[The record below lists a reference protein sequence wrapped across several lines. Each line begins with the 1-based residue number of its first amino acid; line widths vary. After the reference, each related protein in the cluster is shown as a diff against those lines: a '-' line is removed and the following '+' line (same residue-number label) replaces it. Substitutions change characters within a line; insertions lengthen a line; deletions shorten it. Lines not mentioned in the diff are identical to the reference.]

1 MTSAVELVDWSR
13 VDAAA
18 AAAAAQDAAAAAA
31 PVAAGRAGERDGAS
45 LLPAAAA
52 AADGGSRP
60 GLRARVWAALE
71 EPGSSAAGTAVAL
84 VVTCAVLASV
94 CAFVVQS
101 LPQYVFSQAAA
112 WQAVEVVC
120 IIIFTAE
127 LAARVA
133 CAPSARAFLC
143 SPLNLID
150 VLAVLPFYVELAAG
164 GTLGGSGAG
173 VVRMLRLV
181 RIFRVFK
188 VARYLPWVRV
198 FSAALAQSV
207 QPLMMLVFI
216 ILIGVVIFASL
227 MYYVERGEWDAAT
240 GTWLRTDDY
249 GTVSA
254 SPFSSIP
261 AAMWWAVITMTTVGY
276 GDMFPVTT
284 LGRLIA
290 TVAALSGVLVVAVP
304 ITIISTNFNAEAARL
319 ESERARIKARMLLLQ
334 HHFAAKRA
342 GLDAVLDEVA
352 DIVRRNAQELEGEVA
367 TLLEQTRDE
376 LTMELQEIVR
386 MAYEKRRIL
395 HLHALARQPQQPQPP
410 QAQAQAPAQAQP
422 QSTAD
427 GARHQAWTE

>member
-1 MTSAVELVDWSR
+1 MS
-13 VDAAA
+13 
-18 AAAAAQDAAAAAA
+18 
-31 PVAAGRAGERDGAS
+31 
-45 LLPAAAA
+45 
-52 AADGGSRP
+52 
-60 GLRARVWAALE
+60 
-71 EPGSSAAGTAVAL
+71 SSAAGGDHM
-84 VVTCAVLASV
+84 
-94 CAFVVQS
+94 
-101 LPQYVFSQAAA
+101 P
-112 WQAVEVVC
+112 
-120 IIIFTAE
+120 
-127 LAARVA
+127 
-133 CAPSARAFLC
+133 
-143 SPLNLID
+143 
-150 VLAVLPFYVELAAG
+150 
-164 GTLGGSGAG
+164 GGSGLPAGAQALSLPLPLPMAAPLSAAAPPAPPGALRAEFALDGGGSLPSLTLAYSTYGRLGPAADNAVVVGHSLTSDSRVSAWWGPLLGAGPRFLLDTDRYYVVCANVLGSVYGSSGPRTGEGGRPPPGPAFPVASVRDNVRAQHGLLRALGVRRVAMAVGGSLGGGGAG
-173 VVRMLRLV
+173 VIRMLRLV

-207 QPLMMLVFI
+207 QPLLMLVLI

-249 GTVSA
+249 GAVSA

-319 ESERARIKARMLLLQ
+319 EAERSRIKARMLLLQ

-342 GLDAVLDEVA
+342 GLDAVLDEVT

-386 MAYEKRRIL
+386 MAYEKRRML
-395 HLHALARQPQQPQPP
+395 HLHALTRQPPV
-410 QAQAQAPAQAQP
+410 QAQAQPTEQSATRLQP
-422 QSTAD
+422 QP
-427 GARHQAWTE
+427 